1 MKCPV
6 CNAWAYVKE
15 TRRQAGN
22 EKLRRYECGNLHRF
36 TTVERVERVIKPRRS
51 KDDRERST

>member
-1 MKCPV
+1 MMCPV

-15 TRRQAGN
+15 TRRQPDN

-36 TTVERVERVIKPRRS
+36 TTMEQVAKVMKPRG
-51 KDDRERST
+51 KKNGQKPDQ